1 MILENTIK
9 QASQLLKNKNIIS
22 HELDAQVI
30 LSDIMG
36 VTRDFFIT
44 NSHIKVS
51 KNTIKKFNYAIR
63 RRIKREPVA
72 YIIGKKEFWSQ
83 DFVVNQTTLVPRP
96 ETELLIYKVIDFFKN
111 KRINILDIGTGS
123 GCILL
128 SILKELVHSRGIGI
142 DISTKAIRAAKKNS
156 RNLNLAHR
164 SKFEVFDLN
173 KFGQGKYD
181 LIISNPPY
189 ISSKYIKNLSKDIK
203 TRLQSIN
210 GQINGL
216 INMLDEDTDPDK
228 ILIQFKA
235 AQKGLDKAY
244 FLLLD
249 VTYRKA
255 LAIKISETVEA
266 CPGDCGNEDRIEF
279 IRKQFPDLELDTLT
293 SQMKEIDALRKRI
306 DGNDLDKDGSS

>member
-1 MILENTIK
+1 MILEKTIK

-83 DFVVNQTTLVPRP
+83 DFAVNQTTLVPRP
-96 ETELLIYKVIDFFKN
+96 ETELLVYKVIDFFKN

-128 SILKELVHSRGIGI
+128 SILKELVHSRGVGI
-142 DISTKAIRAAKKNS
+142 DVSAKAIKTAQFNS
-156 RNLNLAHR
+156 CTLNLLHR
-164 SKFEVFDLN
+164 SKFKVFDVG
-173 KFGQGKYD
+173 KFNIGKYD

-189 ISSKYIKNLSKDIK
+189 IPSKDIKNLSKDI
-203 TRLQSIN
+203 IN
-210 GQINGL
+210 YEPLVALNGGVNGL
-216 INMLDEDTDPDK
+216 D
-228 ILIQFKA
+228 LIK
-235 AQKGLDKAY
+235 KVIYKSNSLLKKNGL
-244 FLLLD
+244 
-249 VTYRKA
+249 
-255 LAIKISETVEA
+255 LAIEIGSNQCLKVASLLRQYQFREISRQCDNNHNVRCIIST
-266 CPGDCGNEDRIEF
+266 
-279 IRKQFPDLELDTLT
+279 K
-293 SQMKEIDALRKRI
+293 M
-306 DGNDLDKDGSS
+306 

>member
-1 MILENTIK
+1 MILEKIIK

-51 KNTIKKFNYAIR
+51 KNTSKKFNHAIR

-83 DFVVNQTTLVPRP
+83 DFAVNQTTLVPRP
-96 ETELLIYKVIDFFKN
+96 ETELLIYKAIDFFKN

-128 SILKELVHSRGIGI
+128 SILKELVHSRGVGI
-142 DISTKAIRAAKKNS
+142 DVSAKAIKTAQFNS
-156 RNLNLAHR
+156 CNLNLLHR
-164 SKFEVFDLN
+164 SKFKVFDVG
-173 KFGQGKYD
+173 KFNIGKYD

-189 ISSKYIKNLSKDIK
+189 IPSKDIKNLSKDI
-203 TRLQSIN
+203 IN
-210 GQINGL
+210 YEPLVALNGGVNGL
-216 INMLDEDTDPDK
+216 D
-228 ILIQFKA
+228 LIK
-235 AQKGLDKAY
+235 KVIYKSNSLLKKNGLLVIEIGSNQYLKVSS
-244 FLLLD
+244 LL
-249 VTYRKA
+249 RQQGFRE
-255 LAIKISETVEA
+255 ISRQCDYNHNARCIISTKV
-266 CPGDCGNEDRIEF
+266 
-279 IRKQFPDLELDTLT
+279 
-293 SQMKEIDALRKRI
+293 
-306 DGNDLDKDGSS
+306 

>member
-1 MILENTIK
+1 MILEKTIK

-51 KNTIKKFNYAIR
+51 ENTIKKFNYAIR

-96 ETELLIYKVIDFFKN
+96 ETELLIYKVVDFFKN

-128 SILKELVHSRGIGI
+128 SILKELDFSRGVGI
-142 DISTKAIRAAKKNS
+142 DISRRAIKIAQINSKNLHLS
-156 RNLNLAHR
+156 HQ
-164 SKFEVFDLN
+164 SKFKIFDIS
-173 KFGQGKYD
+173 KFNVGKYD
-181 LIISNPPY
+181 LIVSNPPY
-189 ISSKYIKNLSKDIK
+189 IPSRDIKNLSKDI
-203 TRLQSIN
+203 IN
-210 GQINGL
+210 YEPLVALNGG
-216 INMLDEDTDPDK
+216 ID
-228 ILIQFKA
+228 
-235 AQKGLDKAY
+235 GLD
-244 FLLLD
+244 L
-249 VTYRKA
+249 
-255 LAIKISETVEA
+255 
-266 CPGDCGNEDRIEF
+266 
-279 IRKQFPDLELDTLT
+279 IRKVIYKSNSL
-293 SQMKEIDALRKRI
+293 
-306 DGNDLDKDGSS
+306 

>member
-1 MILENTIK
+1 MILEKTIK

-96 ETELLIYKVIDFFKN
+96 ETELLIYKVVDFFKN

-128 SILKELVHSRGIGI
+128 SILKELDFSRGVGI
-142 DISTKAIRAAKKNS
+142 DISRRAIKIAQINSKNLHLS
-156 RNLNLAHR
+156 HQ
-164 SKFEVFDLN
+164 SKFKIFDIS
-173 KFGQGKYD
+173 KFNVGKYD
-181 LIISNPPY
+181 LIVSNPPY
-189 ISSKYIKNLSKDIK
+189 IPSRDIKNLSKDI
-203 TRLQSIN
+203 IN
-210 GQINGL
+210 YEPLVALNGGIDGLDLIRKVIYKSNSLLKKNGL
-216 INMLDEDTDPDK
+216 
-228 ILIQFKA
+228 
-235 AQKGLDKAY
+235 
-244 FLLLD
+244 
-249 VTYRKA
+249 
-255 LAIKISETVEA
+255 LAIEIGFNQYLKVSSLLRQHGFREMSRQCDYNHNVRCIISTKV
-266 CPGDCGNEDRIEF
+266 
-279 IRKQFPDLELDTLT
+279 
-293 SQMKEIDALRKRI
+293 
-306 DGNDLDKDGSS
+306 

>member
-1 MILENTIK
+1 MILEKTIK

-51 KNTIKKFNYAIR
+51 KNTIKKFNHAIR

-83 DFVVNQTTLVPRP
+83 DFAVNQTTLVPRP

-128 SILKELVHSRGIGI
+128 SILKELVHSRGVGI
-142 DISTKAIRAAKKNS
+142 DVSAKAIKTAQFNS
-156 RNLNLAHR
+156 CNLNLLHR
-164 SKFEVFDLN
+164 SKFKVFDVG
-173 KFGQGKYD
+173 KFNIGKYD

-189 ISSKYIKNLSKDIK
+189 IPSKDIKNLSKDI
-203 TRLQSIN
+203 IN
-210 GQINGL
+210 YEPLVALNGGVNGL
-216 INMLDEDTDPDK
+216 D
-228 ILIQFKA
+228 LIK
-235 AQKGLDKAY
+235 KVIYKSNSLLKKNGLLVIEIGSNQYLKVY
-244 FLLLD
+244 SLL
-249 VTYRKA
+249 RQQGFRE
-255 LAIKISETVEA
+255 ISRQCDYNHNARCIISTKV
-266 CPGDCGNEDRIEF
+266 
-279 IRKQFPDLELDTLT
+279 
-293 SQMKEIDALRKRI
+293 
-306 DGNDLDKDGSS
+306 